1 MVHDLVAAVLCQL
14 S

>member
-1 MVHDLVAAVLCQL
+1 VLCQL